1 MTTIRRRKVVPLGTS
16 CDLTRPAEPCSMTGD
31 ALGTQVDLIETKQG
45 LLLRLAAK
53 KNELSLQERIAKTGV
68 ESVRS
73 HGQAFRDFPARG
85 REIA

>member
-1 MTTIRRRKVVPLGTS
+1 MTTIRRLKVVPLGTS
-16 CDLTRPAEPCSMTGD
+16 CGLSLPAELCSKYRF

-45 LLLRLAAK
+45 LLIRLAAK

-68 ESVRS
+68 KSVRF
-73 HGQAFRDFPARG
+73 HGQAFRDFPATG